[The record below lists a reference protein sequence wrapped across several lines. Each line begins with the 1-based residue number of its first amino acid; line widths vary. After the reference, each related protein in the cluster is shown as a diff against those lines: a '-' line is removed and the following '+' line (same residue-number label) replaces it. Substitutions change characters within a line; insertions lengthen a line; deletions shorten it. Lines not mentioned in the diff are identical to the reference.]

1 MVALH
6 AVKIACERPDLRG
19 RSLSTWDCTEIAR
32 ALIRSGVVATISP
45 QTVQRILHHHKLKP
59 WRTHLWLSPK
69 APRDAAF
76 VAQVR
81 AICELYTRPLAPD
94 EAVLSVDEKTSIQ
107 PRPRRAPTT
116 PAQPGQPVRV
126 EHEYTRAGALN
137 LLAAFDTRT
146 GHVIGRCYDRKR
158 QVEFIDFLE
167 AIDRETPAAIR
178 TIHVVLDNV
187 RVHKGKD
194 VQAWLAAHPRFV
206 FHFTPVHCSWMN
218 QVEQWFSILQRKR
231 LRLAD
236 FADKTDLAAKILAFI
251 AQHNEHA
258 HPFQWT
264 TRSVAKVMAWAERR
278 LEKAAA

>member
-1 MVALH
+1 MHV
-6 AVKIACERPDLRG
+6 VKIACERPDLRG

-32 ALIRSGVVATISP
+32 ELIRSGVVAAISA
-45 QTVQRILHHHKLKP
+45 QTVQRILAHHTLKP

-76 VAQVR
+76 VDQVH

-94 EAVLSVDEKTSIQ
+94 EVVLSVDEKTSIQ
-107 PRPRRAPTT
+107 PRPRLAPTT
-116 PAQPGQPVRV
+116 AAAPGRAGRV
-126 EHEYTRAGALN
+126 EHEYKRAGAVN

-146 GHVIGRCYDRKR
+146 SKVVGRGYDRKR

-167 AIDRETPAAIR
+167 VLERAIPAAVR

-187 RVHKGKD
+187 RVHKGKR
-194 VQAWLAAHPRFV
+194 VQAWLAAHPRFH

-218 QVEQWFSILQRKR
+218 QVEPWFSILQRKR

-236 FADKTDLAAKILAFI
+236 FADKADLAAKILAFI

-258 HPFQWT
+258 HPFNWT
-264 TRSVAKVMAWAERR
+264 TKSVAKVMAWAERHV
-278 LEKAAA
+278 EKAKAA